1 MFVRRG
7 PLRHAR
13 MLVAATYAADKPD
26 GLAVVPAP
34 EQPLVPLV
42 PLGDGPAEVVRLS
55 GPDLL
60 AGPPLPDGPRDLGA

>member
-13 MLVAATYAADKPD
+13 MLVAATSIADKPD
-26 GLAVVPAP
+26 GLAVAPGP
-34 EQPLVPLV
+34 EQPVVPLV
-42 PLGDGPAEVVRLS
+42 PLGDHPAEVVSLS

-60 AGPPLPDGPRDLGA
+60 AAPQLPDGPRDLGA